1 VILARFESCRFC
13 SLPPQSLRFIEDFVH
28 YRGNL
33 KEMERVSGESYWTL
47 RTRLGEVIEQMGY
60 QEAETSSLEEASA
73 KRKKVLDR
81 LEAGELDA
89 AEAAELL
96 AALTSARGRA

>member
-1 VILARFESCRFC
+1 M
-13 SLPPQSLRFIEDFVH
+13 H